1 MLIKAMKN
9 DEISPI
15 HLLIGIL
22 SIIIFIYR
30 TVVLMIPMMH
40 DAIKKNNM
48 RDMMNAL
55 TLLV

>member
-1 MLIKAMKN
+1 MKN

>member
-1 MLIKAMKN
+1 MLIKTMKN

-30 TVVLMIPMMH
+30 TVVLMIPMMR